1 MLDDN
6 SRNESSLH
14 HADEMK
20 GPNETIYYDVDSE
33 ANEQDESSEKEQ
45 QQPIH
50 SSSLNQRKSSTLR
63 RLLCTRRRNR
73 LLDKNAKL
81 KSELQSQ
88 LQYIYELQEENSRL
102 NTCYL
107 TEIERNDIL
116 SKRISELMYQQN
128 EIDTSKNKQEIEQN
142 EILSERI
149 SDLVHQQNESDCSK
163 NKQEI
168 EQLQSLLE
176 EANKKY
182 DSLSYYSS
190 ELEQRYKDI
199 EEEKESLRRDYSMI
213 FNYFNEFSALYDE
226 LNNKYQSLHNDY
238 LSVSQELSHYKEE
251 STSEGPTI
259 SLDSFLEYKLDQ
271 EGKYQQLLIE
281 NERLKQELEAK
292 EQKKTNERTTE
303 QDYQVVSFLFYSL
316 FLTSWWLIIQI
327 YIIATMSY
335 MMYISLLLSKWT
347 SYLKKL
353 PSLIQ
358 SWNNKF
364 MILHSRKRRR
374 QGLIFLP
381 P

>member
-45 QQPIH
+45 QQSIH

-251 STSEGPTI
+251 ATSEGPTI

-316 FLTSWWLIIQI
+316 FFTSWWLIIQI

-335 MMYISLLLSKWT
+335 MTYIS
-347 SYLKKL
+347 
-353 PSLIQ
+353 
-358 SWNNKF
+358 
-364 MILHSRKRRR
+364 
-374 QGLIFLP
+374 
-381 P
+381 

>member
-45 QQPIH
+45 QQSIH

-190 ELEQRYKDI
+190 E
-199 EEEKESLRRDYSMI
+199 
-213 FNYFNEFSALYDE
+213 
-226 LNNKYQSLHNDY
+226 
-238 LSVSQELSHYKEE
+238 
-251 STSEGPTI
+251 
-259 SLDSFLEYKLDQ
+259 
-271 EGKYQQLLIE
+271 
-281 NERLKQELEAK
+281 
-292 EQKKTNERTTE
+292 
-303 QDYQVVSFLFYSL
+303 
-316 FLTSWWLIIQI
+316 
-327 YIIATMSY
+327 
-335 MMYISLLLSKWT
+335 
-347 SYLKKL
+347 
-353 PSLIQ
+353 
-358 SWNNKF
+358 
-364 MILHSRKRRR
+364 
-374 QGLIFLP
+374 
-381 P
+381 

>member
-182 DSLSYYSS
+182 DSLFHYSS

-316 FLTSWWLIIQI
+316 FFTS
-327 YIIATMSY
+327 
-335 MMYISLLLSKWT
+335 
-347 SYLKKL
+347 
-353 PSLIQ
+353 
-358 SWNNKF
+358 
-364 MILHSRKRRR
+364 
-374 QGLIFLP
+374 
-381 P
+381 